1 MSRPGLL
8 AAFGLRIQ
16 YLQEAIR
23 SSLLTSI
30 YLLVWPHLDVAQLND
45 FSKFYELMI
54 LGVTDEA
61 RERGEIA
68 RTIDDLQAY
77 INENMEGLPENVKLI
92 CLNLVQRMR
101 RPPPLE
107 V

>member
-1 MSRPGLL
+1 M
-8 AAFGLRIQ
+8 AAIGIRIQ

-30 YLLVWPHLDVAQLND
+30 YLLVQPHLDVGQLNA
-45 FSKFYELMI
+45 FSKFYEMMI
-54 LGVTDEA
+54 LGVTEEA
-61 RERGEIA
+61 RERGEVA
-68 RTIDDLQAY
+68 RTLNELEAY
-77 INENMEGLPENVKLI
+77 ISENMEGLPESVKHI

-107 V
+107 I